1 MLHTTRW
8 VVVIFDDTSKPTE
21 EFHVGYQ
28 SVRNNILTTDME
40 SAAEKAVEDCNN
52 SMAEYPSD
60 TVVGVVPWEDTIDLD
75 FSYPGSLVNPDLF
88 TWFNVECFPIPSYR
102 VQRMRKEVV

>member
-1 MLHTTRW
+1 MLNVTRW
-8 VVVIFDDTSKPTE
+8 VVVIFDGTSKPTK

-40 SAAEKAVEDCNN
+40 SAAEEAVNDDNN
-52 SMAEYPSD
+52 SMSEYPSE

-75 FSYPGSLVNPDLF
+75 FSYPGSLVHPHLF
-88 TWFNVECFPIPSYR
+88 TWFNVRCYPVPTYR
-102 VQRMRKEVV
+102 AERLRKEVV

>member
-1 MLHTTRW
+1 MLDTTRW
-8 VVVIFDDTSKPTE
+8 VVVILDYTNKPTK
-21 EFHVGYQ
+21 EFHVGLQ

-40 SAAEKAVEDCNN
+40 SAAEEAVEDCNN
-52 SMAEYPSD
+52 SMSEYPFE

-88 TWFNVECFPIPSYR
+88 TWFNVECLPVPSYR
-102 VQRMRKEVV
+102 ARRMRKEVV